1 MIDFFQ
7 FITLGVV
14 QGLTEF
20 IPVSSTGHLILARSV
35 LGINPEYGLAVDAVL
50 HLATALAV
58 LVYFRK
64 DIARLIRTFFVFFT
78 GGVVARE
85 DKILMFALMLGSIPV
100 VIGGLFFKDY
110 IEHVLRGPAFVAY
123 GLIAGSV
130 LFFVA
135 ERFATQAKK
144 LSVSSGF
151 VIGLFQALALIPG
164 MSRSGA
170 TISGGLLLGLSREKA
185 ARFSFLLAFP
195 VIVGAG
201 AVQFIGLSGSDMFAA
216 QSSALFT
223 GAIAA
228 FVSGLAAIHFLITFL
243 RHHSLNV
250 FIVYRLI
257 LALIILGIIWF

>member
-1 MIDFFQ
+1 MVDFFQ

-35 LGINPEYGLAVDAVL
+35 LGITTEHGLAVDAVL

-64 DIARLIRTFFVFFT
+64 DIMRLVRTFFIFFT
-78 GGVVARE
+78 KGSVDHE
-85 DKILMFALMLGSIPV
+85 DRVLMFAVILGSIPA
-100 VIGGLFFKDY
+100 VIAGLFFKDY
-110 IEHVLRGPAFVAY
+110 IEFVLRDPTFVAY
-123 GLIAGSV
+123 GLIAGSA

-170 TISGGLLLGLSREKA
+170 TISGGLLLGLSREGA

-201 AVQFIGLSGSDMFAA
+201 SLQFIGLSGSDMFAA
-216 QSSALFT
+216 QSGLLLA
-223 GAIAA
+223 GAVAA
-228 FVSGLAAIHFLITFL
+228 FLSGLAAIHFLITFL

-250 FIVYRLI
+250 FIIYRLI
-257 LALIILGIIWF
+257 LAAIILGIVWF

>member
-35 LGINPEYGLAVDAVL
+35 LGISTEHGLAVDAVL

-64 DIARLIRTFFVFFT
+64 DIARLVRTFFVFFT

-85 DKILMFALMLGSIPV
+85 DKILMFALMIGSIPA

-110 IEHVLRGPAFVAY
+110 IEHVLRDPAFVAY
-123 GLIAGSV
+123 GLIAGSA
-130 LFFVA
+130 LFFIA
-135 ERFATQAKK
+135 ERFAKQTKE

-151 VIGLFQALALIPG
+151 VIGFFQALALIPG
-164 MSRSGA
+164 LSRSGA

-201 AVQFIGLSGSDMFAA
+201 TLQFIGLSGSDVFAA
-216 QSSALFT
+216 QSGALLAGGVT
-223 GAIAA
+223 A
-228 FVSGLAAIHFLITFL
+228 FLSGLAAIHFLITFL

-250 FIVYRLI
+250 FIIYRLI
-257 LALIILGIIWF
+257 LAAIILGIVWF